1 MVWQDWFKCLDFLEF
16 SKNLYIFYDLNM
28 RNVICTFA
36 MPSNTN
42 YQGNIFGGWILSQMD
57 IAGSIESRKNSPGT
71 FVTIGVDKM
80 KFIKP
85 VSVGDLVKIYTDVHK
100 IGNTSITI
108 NVKVC
113 VDKLCNGEEIIVAT
127 GLFTYVKIDKDK
139 KPMSILV
146 E

>member
-1 MVWQDWFKCLDFLEF
+1 
-16 SKNLYIFYDLNM
+16 
-28 RNVICTFA
+28 
-36 MPSNTN
+36 
-42 YQGNIFGGWILSQMD
+42 
-57 IAGSIESRKNSPGT
+57 
-71 FVTIGVDKM
+71 M

-85 VSVGDLVKIYTDVHK
+85 VSVGDLVKIYTDVQK

-113 VDKLCNGEEIIVAT
+113 VDKLCNGKEIIVAT

-146 E
+146 D